1 MVNIGKQLRRLDIK
15 HSPKNPRAL
24 RRSVMRGITWNLL
37 EWSAIM
43 TDYVTQQLG
52 NYRLVRHLGRGAFAD
67 VYLGIHVHLK
77 TPAAIKVLHTE
88 LTSSDIEK
96 FRTEARTIARLEH
109 PHIVRVL
116 DFGIDGYTPYLV
128 MNYAPNGTLRQRH
141 PKGSIL
147 PLATIINYVK
157 QLTEALQYAHQQK
170 LIHRDIKPENMLL
183 GRHNEI
189 LLSDFGFVL
198 IAQSSI
204 SQSIKEMA
212 GTIPYMAPEQLQGK
226 PRPSSDQY
234 ALGIVIYEWLSG
246 DRPFQGSV
254 LEIATQHMLKPPP
267 PLRIKNPA
275 IPSEVEEVV
284 FTALAKDPQ
293 QRFATVQAFANALEQ
308 ASQVVAPLASASTIV
323 IEESSELPSIGS
335 QPLSAIT
342 PAGLTYNAAPA
353 FQPLAAE
360 ESLSDRDSS
369 NLQHKSD
376 ISAVSKIHSQRS
388 LSRRAVLFGLAGAAI
403 GSVASNGIW
412 IAKSAGLFAPRS
424 STGPTST
431 PTPIL
436 PVPGTTLFTYTGHTG
451 AVLAAAWSPDGYRIA
466 SGSTDNTV
474 QVWDAATGGHPRT
487 YRGHKD
493 WVQAVAWSPNG
504 QYIASGGSF
513 YRGAGDRTAQV
524 WEAATGYHIFT
535 FYEHT
540 GAVSSI
546 AWSPDGN
553 RIASSSYDRSVRIWD
568 AFSGSNV
575 VIYPRHSNWVTS
587 VAWSPDGKHIA
598 SASHDGKVRVWDAA
612 TGQDIFPPLEHT
624 NWVTSVAWSRDGKYI
639 ASATGDSVS
648 NGLREHQVHVWNA
661 NTGKLAYTYRGHK
674 DGITSVAW
682 SPNGK
687 HIASSG
693 GNFNSGEGDISIQVW
708 DALNGNQ
715 ILTYTGHHKTVNFVA
730 WTAEGSRIASASRD
744 MTVQVWKAE

>member
-1 MVNIGKQLRRLDIK
+1 
-15 HSPKNPRAL
+15 
-24 RRSVMRGITWNLL
+24 
-37 EWSAIM
+37 M

-226 PRPSSDQY
+226 PRPASDQY

-267 PLRIKNPA
+267 PLRLKNPA
-275 IPSEVEEVV
+275 IPPEVEEVV
-284 FTALAKDPQ
+284 FTSLAKDPQ

-308 ASQVVAPLASASTIV
+308 AGQVVAPLASTSTTT
-323 IEESSELPSIGS
+323 IEELSALPSIGT

-342 PAGLTYNAAPA
+342 PAELIYNGAPA
-353 FQPLAAE
+353 FQPHAAE

-369 NLQHKSD
+369 KLQLKSNV
-376 ISAVSKIHSQRS
+376 SAVSKIHSQRHV
-388 LSRRAVLFGLAGAAI
+388 SRRAVLFGLVGIAI
-403 GSVASNGIW
+403 GSAVSNGIW
-412 IAKSAGLFAPRS
+412 TAKSVGLFP
-424 STGPTST
+424 T
-431 PTPIL
+431 PTLTL
-436 PVPGTTLFTYTGHTG
+436 PLAGTTLLTYTSHSGSVYT
-451 AVLAAAWSPDGYRIA
+451 AVWSPDGYRIA
-466 SGSTDNTV
+466 SAGTDKTV
-474 QVWDAATGGHPRT
+474 QVWDAATGGKVVT
-487 YRGHKD
+487 YRGHRD
-493 WVQAVAWSPNG
+493 WVLAVAWSPDGNYIASGGDNYTGGGDRTVQVWETATRNLLYTFREHTEAVSSVVWSPDEKRIASASFDTTVRVWDAFTGQNVLPYGKHTNWVTSIAWSRDGKRIASASQDTNVRVWDAFTGQDVLPPLKHANFVQSVAWSPDSKYIASAVGDFVNNGHGEHMVNVWDATSGKNVFTYRGHNDAVTAVAWSPNG
-504 QYIASGGSF
+504 K
-513 YRGAGDRTAQV
+513 R
-524 WEAATGYHIFT
+524 
-535 FYEHT
+535 
-540 GAVSSI
+540 
-546 AWSPDGN
+546 
-553 RIASSSYDRSVRIWD
+553 
-568 AFSGSNV
+568 
-575 VIYPRHSNWVTS
+575 
-587 VAWSPDGKHIA
+587 IA
-598 SASHDGKVRVWDAA
+598 SASGEA
-612 TGQDIFPPLEHT
+612 EHT
-624 NWVTSVAWSRDGKYI
+624 V
-639 ASATGDSVS
+639 
-648 NGLREHQVHVWNA
+648 
-661 NTGKLAYTYRGHK
+661 
-674 DGITSVAW
+674 
-682 SPNGK
+682 
-687 HIASSG
+687 
-693 GNFNSGEGDISIQVW
+693 QVW
-708 DALNGNQ
+708 DAFTGSNV
-715 ILTYTGHHKTVNFVA
+715 LTYHEHSEKIWFVA
-730 WTAEGSRIASASRD
+730 WAPEGSRIASASRD
-744 MTVQVWKAE
+744 KLVLVWKAE